1 MRWTRR
7 RCKSKE
13 NMHWSENMESQHT
26 TISSAFWGEPPQ
38 GSVSRSTPSEKVL
51 ARLRWLALGIWG
63 GLVELDPHSTLLPFA
78 HYCLGAGFVYCT
90 FGQYFA
96 YRQYKGRLLN
106 FPIGLT
112 DVALVAV
119 LCALSGGLSSPVYLY
134 FYGLTLIATLRF
146 GWQAGFGM
154 ALLSSLTAGL
164 LFALAQ
170 PAIFPLAY
178 LNADLGFRCVLL
190 FGIAGLVGLFFE
202 REQPQTIQPETLQ
215 VGQKQPSEQPPAD
228 PLQTLREAPFTL
240 ELNSLL
246 QRVVDETLQL
256 IPCRGIGF
264 VLLQLDTQAYE
275 HTVSAGSFPT
285 LPASTWEQVLAEGGV
300 LHTALD
306 HAPVVLNSPQD
317 LQSRLQSLPDNA
329 LAQRHLLV
337 LRLGDSPPLGYFVLI
352 DRNIRDG
359 FRPEDIQ
366 LLTEIAQLMAPAVK
380 NAYAFTEASRSSK
393 ELRGLLHAVLNAQ
406 EEERQRVV
414 SEWHDQLG
422 KKLFRMLQ
430 DFRGCQEFVL
440 QHAPEGRERFAK
452 LASEIDST
460 AALVR
465 QFADDLLPPVLE
477 DFGFVAALREYV
489 AGLQEHEP
497 FEVVMQ
503 ADKNDPPL
511 STQTS
516 RKLFRITQEALLNV
530 QKHAEAHH
538 VRIALTFEQSQVSL
552 MIKDDGQGFNR
563 VAFTPGHY
571 GLLYMREQA
580 AACGGRFSVQSEQG
594 RGTEVRV
601 ELPLEEDGPPSP
613 AQNEEDTPPAPS
625 VEVSG

>member
-1 MRWTRR
+1 
-7 RCKSKE
+7 
-13 NMHWSENMESQHT
+13 MHLPEIMESQPT
-26 TISSAFWGEPPQ
+26 SISSAFWGKPPQ

-63 GLVELDPHSTLLPFA
+63 SLLGLNPHSVLLPFA
-78 HYCLGAGFVYCT
+78 YYCLGAGFVYCT

-96 YRQYKGRLLN
+96 YRQYKGRLLT

-112 DVALVAV
+112 DIAFVAI
-119 LCALSGGLSSPVYLY
+119 LCALSGGLSSPVYVY

-146 GWQAGFGM
+146 GRQAGFGM
-154 ALLSSLTAGL
+154 ALLASLTAGL

-178 LNADLGFRCVLL
+178 LSADLGFRCVLL
-190 FGIAGLVGLFFE
+190 FGIAGLTGLFFE
-202 REQPQTIQPETLQ
+202 R
-215 VGQKQPSEQPPAD
+215 EQPPAD
-228 PLQTLREAPFTL
+228 PLQTLRKAALTL

-246 QRVVDETLQL
+246 QRIVEETLQR
-256 IPCRGIGF
+256 IPCHGVGF
-264 VLLQLDTQAYE
+264 VLLQPDTQTYE
-275 HTVSAGSFPT
+275 HLVSAGNFPI
-285 LPASTWEQVLAEGGV
+285 LPASTWEQTLAAGGV
-300 LHTALD
+300 LHSAL
-306 HAPVVLNSPQD
+306 HHVPVVLNTPQD
-317 LQSRLQSLPDNA
+317 LQSRLQSLSDNV
-329 LAQRHLLV
+329 LAQRHLLI
-337 LRLGDSPPLGYFVLI
+337 LRLGDTPALGCFILI
-352 DRNIRDG
+352 DRNNRDG
-359 FRPEDIQ
+359 FRAEDIR
-366 LLTEIAQLMAPAVK
+366 LLTEIAQLTAPAVK
-380 NAYAFTEASRSSK
+380 NAYAFTEASRLSK
-393 ELRGLLHAVLNAQ
+393 ELRGLLHAVLDAQ

-422 KKLFRMLQ
+422 KRLFRMLQ

-440 QHAPEGRERFAK
+440 QHAPEGRERFAN
-452 LASEIDST
+452 LASEIDSI

-465 QFADDLLPPVLE
+465 QFADELLPPVLE
-477 DFGFVAALREYV
+477 DFGFVAAVREYV

-503 ADKNDPPL
+503 ADNDDPPL

-530 QKHAEAHH
+530 QKHAKAQH
-538 VRIALTFEQSQVSL
+538 VQIALTFEQSGVSL

-563 VAFTPGHY
+563 AAFTPGHY

-594 RGTEVRV
+594 QGTEVRV
-601 ELPLEEDGPPSP
+601 ELPLEEDAPPSP
-613 AQNEEDTPPAPS
+613 AQNEEDTLPAPLT
-625 VEVSG
+625 

>member
-1 MRWTRR
+1 
-7 RCKSKE
+7 
-13 NMHWSENMESQHT
+13 MHLSEMVESQHT

-38 GSVSRSTPSEKVL
+38 ASVSRSTPSEKVL

-63 GLVELDPHSTLLPFA
+63 GLLELNPHTMLLPFA

-96 YRQYKGRLLN
+96 YRQYKGYLLT

-112 DVALVAV
+112 DIAFVAI
-119 LCALSGGLSSPVYLY
+119 LCAFNGGLSSPAYVY

-178 LNADLGFRCVLL
+178 LSADLGLRCVLL
-190 FGIAGLVGLFFE
+190 FGIAGLTGLFFG
-202 REQPQTIQPETLQ
+202 REQSQTSQPTP
-215 VGQKQPSEQPPAD
+215 VVQKQPLEQPPAD
-228 PLQTLREAPFTL
+228 PLQTLSEAPLTL

-246 QRVVDETLQL
+246 QRIVDETLQR
-256 IPCRGIGF
+256 IPCHGVGF
-264 VLLQLDTQAYE
+264 VLLQPDTQTYE
-275 HTVSAGSFPT
+275 HVVSAGSFPL
-285 LPASTWEQVLAEGGV
+285 LPASTWKQALAAGGV
-300 LHTALD
+300 LHSAL
-306 HAPVVLNSPQD
+306 HHTPVVLNTPQD
-317 LQSRLQSLPDNA
+317 LQSRLQSLSDTI
-329 LAQRHLLV
+329 LAQRHLLI
-337 LRLGDSPPLGYFVLI
+337 LRLGDTPALGCFVLI
-352 DRNIRDG
+352 DRNHPDG
-359 FRPEDIQ
+359 FRPEDIR
-366 LLTEIAQLMAPAVK
+366 LLTEIAQLTAPAVK

-393 ELRGLLHAVLNAQ
+393 ELRGLLHAVLDAQ

-422 KKLFRMLQ
+422 KRLFRMLQ

-452 LASEIDST
+452 LASEIDSI

-477 DFGFVAALREYV
+477 DFGFVAAVREY
-489 AGLQEHEP
+489 AIELQEHEP

-503 ADKNDPPL
+503 ADNDDPPL

-530 QKHAEAHH
+530 KKHAKAQH
-538 VRIALTFEQSQVSL
+538 VRIALTFEQSGVSL

-563 VAFTPGHY
+563 AAYTPGHY

-594 RGTEVRV
+594 QGTEVRV
-601 ELPLEEDGPPSP
+601 ELPLEK
-613 AQNEEDTPPAPS
+613 DTLPAPLT
-625 VEVSG
+625 